1 MRVKPSVTIG
11 INYLER
17 WHLFPRNRFFNVY
30 LHKFS
35 GSDDDRALH
44 DHPWSSLSF
53 LLKGNLREHFI
64 GRRYRY
70 TNGAL
75 GDSYKIKRFRP
86 VYRKAEHTHRLELRG
101 REPAWTLFI
110 TGPKVR
116 EWGFLCASGW
126 RHWTLMST
134 SDGKPIGG
142 CDEGQKE
149 LK

>member
-1 MRVKPSVTIG
+1 MRIKPSVTIG

-17 WHLFPRNRFFNVY
+17 WHLVPRNRFVNVY

-44 DHPWSSLSF
+44 DHPWPSLSF
-53 LLKGNLREHFI
+53 LLKGKLREF
-64 GRRYRY
+64 YRVGERG
-70 TNGAL
+70 NLKLNAVR
-75 GDSYKIKRFRP
+75 SIKRFRP
-86 VYRKAEHTHRLELRG
+86 VYRSSQHAHRLDLLG
-101 REPAWTLFI
+101 EPAWTLFI

-116 EWGFLCASGW
+116 EWGFLCPNGW

-142 CDEGQKE
+142 CGEGQKE

>member
-1 MRVKPSVTIG
+1 MRVKPSITIG

-17 WHLFPRNRFFNVY
+17 WHLVPRNRFINVY

-44 DHPWSSLSF
+44 DHPWASLSF
-53 LLKGNLREHFI
+53 LLKGKLREVYPVI
-64 GRRYRY
+64 I
-70 TNGAL
+70 NGMEFHPQRMIPRFKPVFRSA
-75 GDSYKIKRFRP
+75 SY
-86 VYRKAEHTHRLELRG
+86 AHRLEIG